1 MTKARAAAIA
11 IISILI
17 VLCLL
22 PSPALAIDP
31 PECIPWVWPDDFPA
45 PPMVARD
52 KRSVSTLARLSGVE
66 LPLKEPWV
74 LIEKSKFKLTLYDG
88 ETSLK
93 SYPVSLG
100 YSPYGDKMREG
111 DGKTPEGEF
120 FICQKA
126 VVRRNDFLG
135 TRWMRL
141 SYPNDED
148 AGRGLVA
155 RLVSRFQHDQIVS
168 AIGRGLTPVQNTRL
182 GGGIGIHGGA
192 FDFQGTMVRTWTLGC
207 IGMYNSDVEE
217 LYRFVR
223 VGSRVC
229 IEP

>member
-1 MTKARAAAIA
+1 MKAPVVASA
-11 IISILI
+11 IISAVL

-22 PSPALAIDP
+22 PSPVLAIDP

-45 PPMVARD
+45 PPMVLRD
-52 KRSVSTLARLSGVE
+52 KRPVATLARLSGIE
-66 LPLKEPWV
+66 LPLKHPWILV
-74 LIEKSKFKLTLYDG
+74 EKSKFRLTLYDG

-93 SYPVSLG
+93 SYPVALG
-100 YSPYGDKMREG
+100 YSPYGDKAREG

-120 FICQKA
+120 YICQKA

-148 AGRGLVA
+148 ARRGLVA

-168 AIGRGLTPVQNTRL
+168 AIARRVTPSQNTWL

-217 LYRFVR
+217 LYRYVR
-223 VGSRVC
+223 VGSLVRV
-229 IEP
+229 EP